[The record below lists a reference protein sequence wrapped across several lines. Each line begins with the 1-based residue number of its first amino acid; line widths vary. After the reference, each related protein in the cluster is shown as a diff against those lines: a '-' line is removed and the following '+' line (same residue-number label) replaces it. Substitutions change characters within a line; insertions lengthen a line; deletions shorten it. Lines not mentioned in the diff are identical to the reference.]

1 MFKNILICVDGSDSS
16 LRAAEVGCEIAA
28 SMGNAVTVV
37 YAAYIPAMYM
47 DDLNAELQE
56 SIREDG
62 KRILDETVHACEAKT
77 GGIEK
82 KLLYNEKAE
91 EGILRLLEEGTYD
104 LVILGSNGRDATARK
119 VMGSTSSRVLE
130 GSAVPVLIVP

>member
-1 MFKNILICVDGSDSS
+1 MFKNILICTDGSGSS
-16 LRAAEVGCEIAA
+16 LRAAEAGCEIAV
-28 SMGNAVTVV
+28 SMGAEITIV
-37 YAAYIPAMYM
+37 YAAYIPPMYM

-62 KRILDETVHACEAKT
+62 KRILDETVHVCEAKV

-82 KLLYNEKAE
+82 KLLHNEKAE

-119 VMGSTSSRVLE
+119 VMGSTSTRVLE
-130 GSAVPVLIVP
+130 GSGVSVLIVR